1 MKAISV
7 ELKQLFKLDKINCKL
22 VRSTIQELSNSA
34 MIQEV
39 GFLAFLEIIDTLV
52 CELNLDY
59 SEIKKMHVSNKKD

>member
-1 MKAISV
+1 MKAISI

-22 VRSTIQELSNSA
+22 VRSTIQELSNSP

-52 CELNLDY
+52 SELNLDY